1 MYSTGRSPG
10 LHPPPAAAAGVASAA
25 DVNTPCFPTCET
37 PQEAIEIFDE
47 MHEAGVLP
55 GLMTYNTLI
64 AGCVRAEHPNEALS
78 VFKLMKERNIKRDQV
93 Q

>member
-1 MYSTGRSPG
+1 
-10 LHPPPAAAAGVASAA
+10 
-25 DVNTPCFPTCET
+25 
-37 PQEAIEIFDE
+37 

-93 Q
+93 NVTGVQYCGNYCSNAVTIAILR